1 LNIHGIDRNSRRK
14 IGSAIHDFSLIKEGD
29 RLMVALSGG
38 KDSVFLLA
46 ALKGLQSRSPVPFF
60 LEACTVD
67 PTEGRVDFSTL
78 ESFCSDLE
86 IPYTVETVPIFHL
99 VRAREERAPCS
110 FCANMR
116 RGVLSSVAA
125 GRGCN
130 SLCLGH
136 HLDDVVETA
145 MLNLFF
151 SGRFDCFS
159 PSMWQDRTGIR
170 VIRPLVYMEEARIAR
185 ETQRL
190 GLPVVSIECPF
201 SANSERAW
209 VKSLVA
215 SMEGSV
221 KGLRQNVLHALLSGK
236 PVGPGWRTRA

>member
-1 LNIHGIDRNSRRK
+1 MNILGIDRNSRRK

-29 RLMVALSGG
+29 HLMVGLSGG

-46 ALKGLQSRSPVPFF
+46 ALKGLQSRSPVPFT

-67 PTEGRVDFSTL
+67 PTDGRMDFSTL
-78 ESFCSDLE
+78 ASFCLDLE
-86 IPYTVETVPIFHL
+86 VPYTVEPVPIFNL
-99 VRAREERAPCS
+99 VGIREERAPCS

-116 RGVLSSVAA
+116 RGILSSLAS
-125 GRGCN
+125 RKGCT

-145 MLNLFF
+145 LLNLFF

-159 PSMWQDRTGIR
+159 PSTWQDRTRIR
-170 VIRPLVYMEEARIAR
+170 VIRPLVYLEEARIAR

-190 GLPVVSIECPF
+190 GLPIANIECPF
-201 SANSERAW
+201 SAGSERAW

-221 KGLRQNVLHALLSGK
+221 KALRQNVLHALISGE
-236 PVGPGWRTRA
+236 PVGTGWKPGS